1 MTTNGPKIVELLK
14 ISSTKRIK
22 KIKKKAIELYT
33 CFVFSLIWRLLLLM
47 TKALAQPGVL
57 PLTCAHAI
65 MVVSVYSQKKRIR
78 STLTASL
85 FTWDAHVR
93 EATQE
98 GFVIVTLT
106 PAR

>member
-1 MTTNGPKIVELLK
+1 MQSEKNEQKQNMKQKTME
-14 ISSTKRIK
+14 S
-22 KIKKKAIELYT
+22 YT
-33 CFVFSLIWRLLLLM
+33 CFVSSLIWRLLLLM

-65 MVVSVYSQKKRIR
+65 MVVSVYSQKKRTR

-85 FTWDAHVR
+85 FSWDANVR